1 MSALQMTCGFAPG
14 PSGTPVLETGRLL
27 LRAPKLDDAK
37 VIARLANNRKI
48 AEMTALIPH
57 PYGVDDAK
65 AWIESLSEEG
75 QGWTFAVTAKAEAG
89 SLIGACGYGRRHDD
103 EPEIGYWIGEPYWGR
118 GYATEAVRAVID
130 HLFSATEL
138 DSLSAGCRV
147 TNLASRRV
155 IEKCGFQWTGAA
167 LFRVRALGASVPA
180 DRFRLERGIW
190 ASLRAWGKSGLPKI
204 AAEKKKS
211 AR

>member
-75 QGWTFAVTAKAEAG
+75 QGWTFAVTAKTEAG
-89 SLIGACGYGRRHDD
+89 SLSPEQRQWGDTLKRGGGNWAVWRPRDLFDGSIGRELASVAA
-103 EPEIGYWIGEPYWGR
+103 IQ
-118 GYATEAVRAVID
+118 TE
-130 HLFSATEL
+130 LFSA
-138 DSLSAGCRV
+138 
-147 TNLASRRV
+147 
-155 IEKCGFQWTGAA
+155 
-167 LFRVRALGASVPA
+167 
-180 DRFRLERGIW
+180 
-190 ASLRAWGKSGLPKI
+190 
-204 AAEKKKS
+204 
-211 AR
+211 